1 MLGQIKCNILKG
13 RRIGE
18 NPDALAS
25 MLGKQV
31 DQWPAGTCIMHALVG
46 S

>member
-31 DQWPAGTCIMHALVG
+31 ETNGPQAHACTRW
-46 S
+46 